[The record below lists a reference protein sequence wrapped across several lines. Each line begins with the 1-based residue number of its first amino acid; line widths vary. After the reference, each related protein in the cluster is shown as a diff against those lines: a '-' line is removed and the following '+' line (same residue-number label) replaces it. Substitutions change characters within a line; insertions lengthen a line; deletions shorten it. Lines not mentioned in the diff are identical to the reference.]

1 MTEKPDIFKTL
12 SKEELAKVE
21 PLTEDQINEALRQ
34 GAEEA
39 REARENLPMIRRW
52 PGRFL

>member
-1 MTEKPDIFKTL
+1 MTEKPDILRTL
-12 SKEELAKVE
+12 SEEELAKVE
-21 PLTEDQINEALRQ
+21 PLTEDQINEALRK

-39 REARENLPMIRRW
+39 REARENLPLPRRW